1 MSSGPAPQQWYWESL
16 SVTHTGGMVNLCP
29 YLTSTDAQSLS
40 IRAQF
45 QEPQATCWA
54 HSRAERRLAWAVDSL
69 LWLLRSHFLCV
80 PQRETE
86 AQRFFELL
94 RVSRTGEGDS
104 LQFHWPC
111 ALPVQAWLSP
121 SPSLLTVI
129 SQSVQLPFPQTRQAA
144 VLRLLAQEPLIL
156 LSKRI

>member
-1 MSSGPAPQQWYWESL
+1 M
-16 SVTHTGGMVNLCP
+16 
-29 YLTSTDAQSLS
+29 
-40 IRAQF
+40 
-45 QEPQATCWA
+45 
-54 HSRAERRLAWAVDSL
+54 DSL